1 MSRIDLQLL
10 QIVLDDLDAA
20 LPVVAYNLNDEPPTF
35 GASIIATMR
44 LTHARSLLAGLIEIE
59 KKETV

>member
-1 MSRIDLQLL
+1 MTRIDQQLL

-20 LPVVAYNLNDEPPTF
+20 MPIVTHNFNQAPPSMGDEL
-35 GASIIATMR
+35 IATMR
-44 LTHARSLLAGLIEIE
+44 LTHARSLLAGLLSIV